1 MLIFASDNGAIND
14 CPLHGTDQYPG
25 WQEDYP
31 RLGSNAP
38 YRGVKAQL
46 YEGGIRTPTIVN
58 WRGQLAPGTIDHPV
72 HVVDWMPTLSEL
84 VDARP
89 RTDPRWDGIDIWP
102 LISGLEQEPPERCIY
117 WNFRRGSH
125 LGVRRGGWK
134 LISSQGEGKR
144 TLQLFDIA
152 ADPHERDELSG
163 DAADLVGELSSL
175 IRDQRALDDTS
186 KRTDIDSS
194 MLP

>member
-1 MLIFASDNGAIND
+1 
-14 CPLHGTDQYPG
+14 
-25 WQEDYP
+25 
-31 RLGSNAP
+31 
-38 YRGVKAQL
+38 
-46 YEGGIRTPTIVN
+46 
-58 WRGQLAPGTIDHPV
+58 
-72 HVVDWMPTLSEL
+72 MPTLSEL

-163 DAADLVGELSSL
+163 DAPDLVEELSGL
-175 IRDQRALDDTS
+175 IRDQRALDDIS